1 MLKIKNLHVSID
13 NKKILKGINP
23 TLKPNETHVL
33 MGPNGSGKSSL
44 AKILAGHPDFEVTQ
58 GSITFDG
65 KNLLAATPD
74 ERSQMG
80 LFLAFQ
86 YPLEVSGVNLRNFLR
101 LAYNAKQPEHK
112 KLPVF
117 AFKNLLREK
126 AKLLDLDEPLLE
138 RNLNEGMSGGEKKK
152 CEILQLAILEPRYA
166 VLDETDSGLD
176 LDALKTVFSALTKIM
191 KTGKPIG
198 ILIITHYQR
207 IFEYIKPDK
216 IHVMLNGSIADSGDF
231 NIVRKLL
238 KTGYKHYTA

>member
-13 NKKILKGINP
+13 NKKILKGINL

-44 AKILAGHPDFEVTQ
+44 AKILAGHPEFEVTQ

-126 AKLLDLDEPLLE
+126 AKLLELDETLLE

-152 CEILQLAILEPRYA
+152 CEILQLAVLEPHYA
-166 VLDETDSGLD
+166 ILDETDSGLD

-238 KTGYKHYTA
+238 KT

>member
-13 NKKILKGINP
+13 NKKILKGINL